1 MILKIILRIIMIMPA
16 IIIIKPLIV
25 QEGLLYINE
34 LAGPNIALDCAVKIK
49 PTNTSAIP
57 IISINIFIYYQINIE
72 ICICICC
79 WHFDYFIYIVG
90 NLMFGTE
97 IKTKYRFLINQQLD
111 WIECKRYTIW
121 LSFKSYK
128 VAVMSA
134 RIKID
139 WK

>member
-1 MILKIILRIIMIMPA
+1 MIMPA

-34 LAGPNIALDCAVKIK
+34 FGGPKSSLDCAVKII

-79 WHFDYFIYIVG
+79 
-90 NLMFGTE
+90 
-97 IKTKYRFLINQQLD
+97 
-111 WIECKRYTIW
+111 
-121 LSFKSYK
+121 
-128 VAVMSA
+128 
-134 RIKID
+134 
-139 WK
+139 